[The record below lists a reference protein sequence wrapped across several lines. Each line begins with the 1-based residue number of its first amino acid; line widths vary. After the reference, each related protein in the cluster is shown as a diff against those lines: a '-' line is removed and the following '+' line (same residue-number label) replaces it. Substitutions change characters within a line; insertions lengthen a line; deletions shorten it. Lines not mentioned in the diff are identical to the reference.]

1 MKIRTGR
8 HFAAGRG
15 LSEGNRLV
23 QLEQLVI
30 HVSHGTEVEEAR
42 RTARQTAIVV
52 GFDEKVTEEIVIV
65 ASELASNLIVHA
77 RDGMLVFTKIRERGL
92 DGVQIES
99 HDMGPGIADVN
110 QALGDGFSSAGGLGY
125 GLGTINR
132 FMDELEINSRR
143 GPEAGTHIICKRWI
157 RKRGVSLVPCPLSFG
172 AATRCH
178 PIMKENGDTFVIEK
192 RDRCALIGVIDGL
205 GHGQFAHRA
214 AQAASQYVESHFEE
228 SVASIFR
235 GAGRACRGTRGVVM
249 ALARFDWELDTK
261 SARVSTRVS
270 FASVGNIETRVFGSL
285 LPVHFA
291 VNRGIVGVNA
301 REPMVTEHQ
310 WEPNLLMVMHS
321 DGLSSHWRWNDF
333 PQLAEAPANV
343 IAPRLL
349 DALAKD
355 NDDATVVVVKR
366 AE

>member
-1 MKIRTGR
+1 M
-8 HFAAGRG
+8 
-15 LSEGNRLV
+15 V
-23 QLEQLVI
+23 QPEQLVV

-42 RTARQTAIVV
+42 RAARQIAIVV
-52 GFDEKVTEEIVIV
+52 GFAEKITEEIVIV

-77 RDGMLVFTKIRERGL
+77 RDGMLVFTKITEHGR
-92 DGVQIES
+92 DGIQIES
-99 HDMGPGIADVN
+99 HDTGPGIADVN
-110 QALGDGFSSAGGLGY
+110 QALGDGFSSAGSLGY
-125 GLGTINR
+125 GLGTVNR

-143 GPEAGTHIICKRWI
+143 GPQAGTHIICKRWL
-157 RKRGVSLVPCPLSFG
+157 RKLGMSLVPCPLSFG

-178 PIMKENGDTFVIEK
+178 PIMKENGDAFVIEK
-192 RDRCALIGVIDGL
+192 RGRCALVGVIDGL

-249 ALARFDWELDTK
+249 ALARFDWELDPM
-261 SARVSTRVS
+261 SAQVSTRVS

-301 REPMVTEHQ
+301 KEPLVTEQQ
-310 WEPNLLMVMHS
+310 WEPNLVMVMHS

-333 PQLAEAPANV
+333 PQLIEAPANV
-343 IAPRLL
+343 TAQRLL